1 MKIINNLDLNKNQ
14 LQNAV
19 AHNLATAPANP
30 VIGQEYF
37 NTQEKKKYIFDGT
50 NWVDE
55 TSQGRTYT
63 FGAGLTESAGSVT
76 ANLATATPNMD
87 GVGSAGS
94 STSMAR
100 QDHIHPSDTKKAD
113 KVSGATN
120 GNFAGLDAN
129 GNLVDSGKKASDFLT
144 EHQDISGLAKVDAS
158 NITASTW
165 KSKLGLN
172 NVTNDAQVKASEK
185 GVANGVA
192 TLGSDGKVPSSQLP
206 SYVDDVLEYDTKSGF
221 PATGA
226 TGIIYVAKDTN
237 ITYRWGGSEYVEISA
252 SLALGETSSTA
263 YAGDK
268 GKANADAITALDTRV
283 DGIENNNTLIMGLAG
298 GFAGGRDANARQGGG
313 AIGPYAVAQGSG
325 FAGGARANTGNGGA
339 VGFDAISTEG
349 GAVGRNAET
358 EQGGAVGYGALSTGG
373 FAGGRDAKATSGGAV
388 GYGAS
393 ADAGFSGGYG
403 AKVANNGTDEAP
415 EYIDAIQLGSGTN
428 NTEKSLQIYDDNIYN
443 ANTHTLTVT
452 KAVIGG
458 RELSQTSIVSK
469 FVKTN
474 PELTP
479 SGGVCTWIIGN
490 TLDADVIVQLQE
502 IATDEVVMADI
513 LVTSGQI
520 KIKIVSSTTITART
534 YKAVVIG

>member
-1 MKIINNLDLNKNQ
+1 MKVINNLDLNKNQ

-19 AHNLATAPANP
+19 VHNLATAPSNP
-30 VIGQEYF
+30 VMGQEYF

-50 NWVDE
+50 SWVDQ

-76 ANLATATPNMD
+76 ANLATARPNMD

-94 STSMAR
+94 STNIAR

-144 EHQDISGLAKVDAS
+144 EHQDVSGLAKVDAS

-172 NVTNDAQVKASEK
+172 NVTNDTQVKASEK
-185 GVANGVA
+185 GVAGGVA

-237 ITYRWGGSEYVEISA
+237 LTYRWSGTAYVEISA

-268 GKANADAITALDTRV
+268 GKANANAITALGTRV
-283 DGIENNNTLIMGLAG
+283 GNIENNTTLIKNKHG
-298 GFAGGRDANARQGGG
+298 GFAGGEQA
-313 AIGPYAVAQGSG
+313 GSSG
-325 FAGGARANTGNGGA
+325 DSLTGGA
-339 VGFDAISTEG
+339 VGEGAKAGSG
-349 GAVGRNAET
+349 GAVGESTRTIRGGAVGWEARSVF
-358 EQGGAVGYGALSTGG
+358 GGAVGYQAV
-373 FAGGRDAKATSGGAV
+373 AGDGGAV
-388 GYGAS
+388 GEGAM
-393 ADAGFSGGYG
+393 AEEGFSGGKN
-403 AKVANNGTDEAP
+403 AKVLFDDNAGG
-415 EYIDAIQLGSGTN
+415 IDAIQLGTGTN
-428 NTEKSLQIYDDNIYN
+428 STAKSLQIYDDNIYN
-443 ANTHTLTVT
+443 ATTHTLTVANAT
-452 KAVIGG
+452 IGG
-458 RELSQTSIVSK
+458 KTLNADSVVSK
-469 FVKTN
+469 LTATN
-474 PELTP
+474 PALTP
-479 SGGVCTWIIGN
+479 SGGVCTWSITNSLGN
-490 TLDADVIVQLQE
+490 EDVIVQLKE
-502 IATDEVVMADI
+502 ASTNEVVMADVVI
-513 LVTSGQI
+513 TESTVT
-520 KIKIVSSTTITART
+520 IKIVSSTTITAGT

>member
-113 KVSGATN
+113 KVSGATS
-120 GNFAGLDAN
+120 GNFASLDAN

-165 KSKLGLN
+165 KTKLGLN

-192 TLGSDGKVPSSQLP
+192 TLGTDGKVPSSQLP
-206 SYVDDVLEYDTKSGF
+206 SYVDDVLEYSSLSAMPRPGE
-221 PATGA
+221 TGK
-226 TGIIYVAKDTN
+226 IYVDLSNNK
-237 ITYRWGGSEYVEISA
+237 TYRWGGTEYAEISA

-283 DGIENNNTLIMGLAG
+283 DNIENNTTLIKNEHG
-298 GFAGGRDANARQGGG
+298 GFAGGEQASATLGG
-313 AIGPYAVAQGSG
+313 AIGYSA
-325 FAGGARANTGNGGA
+325 
-339 VGFDAISTEG
+339 ST
-349 GAVGRNAET
+349 
-358 EQGGAVGYGALSTGG
+358 
-373 FAGGRDAKATSGGAV
+373 TSGGAI
-388 GYGAS
+388 GSRAIAGS
-393 ADAGFSGGYG
+393 GFSGGYQ
-403 AKVANNGTDEAP
+403 AKTINSDSEP
-415 EYIDAIQLGSGTN
+415 IDAIQLGTGTN
-428 NTEKSLQIYDDNIYN
+428 STAKTLQVYDDNIYN

-458 RELSQTSIVSK
+458 RELGQTSIVSK
-469 FVKTN
+469 FVETN